1 MNWTH
6 FLLGLAGAYSLYYL
20 VVILTDLA
28 GLRRKHSANSTTD
41 ELTFFEQVTP
51 VQLSSLPENKKAEDQ
66 KPVNARNEPEVI
78 ASGGVPITDLFRLA
92 KQEAIIYTRSVSF

>member
-6 FLLGLAGAYSLYYL
+6 FLAWLAGGYGLYYAIM
-20 VVILTDLA
+20 ILADLIRGKRQDMPA
-28 GLRRKHSANSTTD
+28 GTAH
-41 ELTFFEQVTP
+41 ELTFSEQVTP
-51 VQLSSLPENKKAEDQ
+51 VQLSSQPINETKAQ
-66 KPVNARNEPEVI
+66 KPAGSRQEPELT